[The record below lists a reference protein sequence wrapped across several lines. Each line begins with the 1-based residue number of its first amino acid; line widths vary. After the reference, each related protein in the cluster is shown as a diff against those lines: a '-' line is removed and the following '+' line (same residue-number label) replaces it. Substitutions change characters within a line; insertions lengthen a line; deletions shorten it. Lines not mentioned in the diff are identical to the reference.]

1 MGIFMGLCEL
11 CQYKNIIYTTKL
23 VQDLDSNISFY
34 FSTEPL
40 TKLDASF
47 LLFLSHEYTL
57 QNNIFVKELKNNLG
71 NRIINLFEGVYKEKK
86 YVEG

>member
-1 MGIFMGLCEL
+1 M
-11 CQYKNIIYTTKL
+11 
-23 VQDLDSNISFY
+23 DSKISFY

-40 TKLDASF
+40 TKLDAGF